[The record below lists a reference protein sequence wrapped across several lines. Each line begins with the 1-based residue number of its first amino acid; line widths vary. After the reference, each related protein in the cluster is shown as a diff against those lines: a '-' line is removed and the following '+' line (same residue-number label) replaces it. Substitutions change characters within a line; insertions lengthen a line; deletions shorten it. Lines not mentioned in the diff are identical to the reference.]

1 MWMGESGERRIS
13 GILLDQVTAIKP
25 DILTT
30 ACPYCLTM
38 LDNEA
43 REAGLETS
51 LRVMDV
57 AEVIQEAISAAG
69 GQTGGIGHA

>member
-1 MWMGESGERRIS
+1 MWMGSLGNAVSS

-57 AEVIQEAISAAG
+57 C
-69 GQTGGIGHA
+69 